1 MQYTFQVGEKAVY
14 PAQGVAE
21 VIGIESKDVGGSAE
35 IFFVLR
41 VYDTDKRILVPVKK
55 ADTCGMRHLMTL
67 DDIDRVFAIVS
78 EEGVVVEQQT
88 WNRRYR
94 KYLEMIKT
102 GSAEDLARVIRDLNT
117 LRASKPLS
125 FGEKKII
132 ETAVDLLVRE
142 IALVRSEPED
152 QVLSYFRGRLE
163 HVLPLPHVHA
173 PLPQEPH
180 Q

>member
-1 MQYTFQVGEKAVY
+1 MQYSFQIGDKAVY

-21 VIGIESKDVGGSAE
+21 IIGIETKDVGGTQE
-35 IFFVLR
+35 IFYVLR

-55 ADTCGMRHLMTL
+55 AEACGMRHLMSTAQI
-67 DDIDRVFAIVS
+67 DGVYDIIS

-142 IALVRSEPED
+142 IALVRGEPEEA
-152 QVLSYFRGRLE
+152 VLADFRARLE
-163 HVLPLPHVHA
+163 RVLPSTQQPG
-173 PLPQEPH
+173 Q
-180 Q
+180 

>member
-1 MQYTFQVGEKAVY
+1 MQYSFHIGDKAVY

-21 VIGIESKDVGGSAE
+21 VIGIETKDVGGAQE
-35 IFFVLR
+35 IFYVLR

-55 ADTCGMRHLMTL
+55 ADACGMRHLMTATHIEGVF
-67 DDIDRVFAIVS
+67 DIIS

-142 IALVRSEPED
+142 IALVRGEPEEH
-152 QVLSYFRGRLE
+152 VLADFRGRLE
-163 HVLPLPHVHA
+163 RVGPSAHEA
-173 PLPQEPH
+173 SQ
-180 Q
+180 